1 MNADCS
7 LMMQR
12 LSGMDSLAADIWLMF
27 NPRKSA

>member
-7 LMMQR
+7 FVMQR
-12 LSGMDSLAADIWLMF
+12 LPGMDSLAADIWLVF